1 MAMATTNFRS
11 SATQAACAVCLAL
24 FLCLSAK
31 AVDWPNPPDPLR
43 LPAPDNAAVD
53 FIPVFIGADSDL
65 IGTVEFV
72 AGTAG
77 KTPEETPT
85 LTTVGG
91 SFSAAQDGRKDWFYY
106 ISTKEVTM
114 GVYNSVMKAAGLP
127 ASDAAVPA
135 EMPVTGISWFQVQEF
150 LRAYNR
156 WLMENTNLLPTGEDR
171 VVAFVRLPTEA
182 EWEFAARGGTKVSR
196 DVFDQKTPY
205 GEAPLEEYEW
215 FGGPSSSHN
224 KLQLAGVLK
233 PNPLGLHDMLGN
245 AAEMTGTPFQLEPG
259 QGPVGAMVRRGGNY
273 RTPMAD
279 LRSSLRGEFL
289 PYSSEGKE
297 AGFPDLGFRLVIS
310 GIVFSDISRVEEIKR
325 NWEEYCATRIVPA
338 PGTRRAQ
345 PTSTSLQ
352 KAKSEVDE
360 IAASRNR
367 ETSADQLAEVQ
378 AKAADMTAQKFRS
391 DKRSAQALVRLC
403 SLSSFRIASNSALLK
418 EALGGDLVSG
428 INDMTKKVL
437 DDHTVEPE
445 VYVLIGNLMKMVTM
459 FPEYK
464 RETADNDL
472 KNMLQ
477 VYGESLELLADIDPQ
492 VVEGAFA
499 EQISSLNSSE
509 ILYAEQIATTETARQ
524 HYRTFARERK
534 FSPDAWAQELLDS
547 LK

>member
-1 MAMATTNFRS
+1 MRS
-11 SATQAACAVCLAL
+11 SVATLLTFFSAL
-24 FLCLSAK
+24 FLCVSAN

-43 LPAPDNAAVD
+43 LPAPDNGTVD
-53 FIPVFIGADSDL
+53 FVPVFIGAAGDL

-91 SFSAAQDGRKDWFYY
+91 SFSATQGGKKDWFYY
-106 ISTKEVTM
+106 MSTKEVTT

-127 ASDAAVPA
+127 ASDARVPP

-182 EWEFAARGGTKVSR
+182 EWEFAARGGTKATR
-196 DVFDQKTPY
+196 DVFDQQTPY
-205 GEAPLEEYEW
+205 GEAPLEEHEW

-224 KLQLAGVLK
+224 KLQLAGMLK
-233 PNPLGLHDMLGN
+233 PNPLGLYDMLGN

-273 RTPMAD
+273 RTPMAE

-297 AGFPDLGFRLVIS
+297 AGYPDLGFRMVVS
-310 GIVFSDISRVEEIKR
+310 GIVFSDIARVEEIKKS
-325 NWEEYCATRIVPA
+325 WEQYCNTRIVPI

-345 PTSTSLQ
+345 PTSAALEESKTR
-352 KAKSEVDE
+352 VDE
-360 IAASRNR
+360 IISRSG
-367 ETSADQLAEVQ
+367 SAFDENVVAEVQ
-378 AKAADMTAQKFRS
+378 TKVADMTAQKFRS
-391 DKRSAQALVRLC
+391 DQRSAQALVRLC

-428 INDMTKKVL
+428 INNMTKKVL
-437 DDHTVEPE
+437 DEHVVEPE

-472 KNMLQ
+472 SNMLQ
-477 VYGESLELLADIDPQ
+477 IYGESLELLADIDPQ
-492 VVEGAFA
+492 IVESAFKDQIEKLHTA
-499 EQISSLNSSE
+499 QDGHREQV
-509 ILYAEQIATTETARQ
+509 ATTKAAQ
-524 HYRTFARERK
+524 SHYRIFARERK
-534 FSPDAWAQELLDS
+534 FAHALWAQELLDS